1 MAASATVTIPVNVGS
16 PARAYDAG
24 KIFSRTPGAT
34 HVAFDAAASTATFG
48 FEFPGNIDR
57 LIDRLGAK
65 GLVPTTAAAKVSI
78 PVRNLS
84 GRIIDPTGLIA
95 HLNAS
100 PAVSNA
106 AFDGKVVSAT
116 VAAATNAMRYL
127 YEEIIIAGLMP
138 VDEPTVAGPLEF
150 VL

>member
-1 MAASATVTIPVNVGS
+1 VAAL
-16 PARAYDAG
+16 DAELVFG
-24 KIFSRTPGAT
+24 RTPGTSA
-34 HVAFDAAASTATFG
+34 VAIDPVAGKATFG

-57 LIDRLGAK
+57 LVERLAGK
-65 GLVPTTAAAKVSI
+65 GLAPGATVAVEV
-78 PVRNLS
+78 PVRNIAGGTVDVEAML
-84 GRIIDPTGLIA
+84 A

-106 AFDGKVVSAT
+106 AFDGKTVSAT
-116 VAAATNAMRYL
+116 AASQTNAMRYI

-138 VDEPTVAGPLEF
+138 VDMPTVAGKQEF

>member
-1 MAASATVTIPVNVGS
+1 MAASATVTIPLTLS
-16 PARAYDAG
+16 YPAAAADAEA
-24 KIFSRTPGAT
+24 IFGRTPGTSA
-34 HVAFDAAASTATFG
+34 VAIDAAGGKATFG

-57 LIDRLGAK
+57 LVERLAGK
-65 GLVPTTAAAKVSI
+65 GLSVASTVSVAVPVK
-78 PVRNLS
+78 NLS
-84 GRIIDPTGLIA
+84 GRVVDEAGLIA

-106 AFDGKVVSAT
+106 AYDGKNITAT
-116 VAAATNAMRYL
+116 VVAATNAMRYV

-138 VDEPTVAGPLEF
+138 LDKPTLAGPQEF

>member
-1 MAASATVTIPVNVGS
+1 MAASASITMPVNLTN
-16 PARAYDAG
+16 PARAYDAAA
-24 KIFSRTPGAT
+24 IFARTPGTSA
-34 HVAFDAAASTATFG
+34 VEFNAASGSATFG

-57 LIDRLGAK
+57 LVERLAKK
-65 GLVPTTAAAKVSI
+65 GLAPSATVSIAI

-84 GRIIDPTGLIA
+84 GRIVDPTALVA

-100 PAVSNA
+100 PAVSHA

-116 VAAATNAMRYL
+116 VVGATNAMRYI

-138 VDEPTVAGPLEF
+138 VDMPTVAGPQEF

>member
-1 MAASATVTIPVNVGS
+1 MAASATVTIPVDVTS
-16 PARAYDAG
+16 PARAQDAAA
-24 KIFSRTPGAT
+24 IFSRTPGTSA
-34 HVAFDAAASTATFG
+34 VDIDAAAGKATFG

-57 LIDRLGAK
+57 LVERLGEK
-65 GLVPTTAAAKVSI
+65 GISSSRTVAIAV
-78 PVRNLS
+78 PVRNLT
-84 GRIIDPTGLIA
+84 GRVVDPTGLVA

-106 AFDGKVVSAT
+106 SFDGKVVAAT
-116 VAAATNAMRYL
+116 VAAATNAMRYM

-138 VDEPTVAGPLEF
+138 VDLPTVAGPSEF

>member
-1 MAASATVTIPVNVGS
+1 MAASASVTLPLTLVS
-16 PARAYDAG
+16 PAAAHDARA
-24 KIFSRTPGAT
+24 IFGRTPGTSA
-34 HVAFDAAASTATFG
+34 VSIDAAGGKATFG

-57 LIDRLGAK
+57 LVERLAHK
-65 GLVPTTAAAKVSI
+65 GLSKSATVALEI

-84 GRIIDPTGLIA
+84 GRIINPTELIA

-106 AFDGKVVSAT
+106 AYDGTTVSAT
-116 VAAATNAMRYL
+116 VVAATNAMRYL

-138 VDEPTVAGPLEF
+138 VDMPTIAGPQEF